1 MIDHLQTKLM
11 FRQSIVE
18 ASISDL
24 QNALSNGSITAVE
37 LLAKH
42 LIRIFTYDCRG
53 PCLNSIPILNPEA
66 FKEAATSDERRRS
79 GRTLGPL
86 DGIPYTIK
94 ASMKYKGMTC
104 DAGSPAF
111 KNFIANEDS
120 FVAEKLRE
128 AGAVNVG
135 RTNTPPMM
143 ASGMH
148 RGLHGRAGSPY
159 NLDYLT
165 AAFSSGSS
173 NGSGT
178 STAASFAAFG
188 LGSETVSSGRSPA
201 SNNGLICY
209 TPSRTVISPRGVW

>member
-1 MIDHLQTKLM
+1 MIL
-11 FRQSIVE
+11 QSIVE
-18 ASISDL
+18 ASIADL
-24 QNALSNGSITAVE
+24 QHALTTGSITAVE
-37 LLAKH
+37 ILAKH
-42 LIRIFTYDCRG
+42 LLRIFTYDCRG
-53 PCLNSIPILNPEA
+53 PCLNSIPILNPDA
-66 FKEAATSDERRRS
+66 FTEAAASDERRRT
-79 GRTLGPL
+79 GQTIGPL

-104 DAGSPAF
+104 DTGSPAF
-111 KNFIANEDS
+111 KDLIANEDS
-120 FVAEKLRE
+120 LVAKKLRE

-148 RGLHGRAGSPY
+148 RGLHGRAESPY

-201 SNNGLICY
+201 SNNGLVCY
-209 TPSRTVISPRGVW
+209 TPSRTVISPRGVWLVY